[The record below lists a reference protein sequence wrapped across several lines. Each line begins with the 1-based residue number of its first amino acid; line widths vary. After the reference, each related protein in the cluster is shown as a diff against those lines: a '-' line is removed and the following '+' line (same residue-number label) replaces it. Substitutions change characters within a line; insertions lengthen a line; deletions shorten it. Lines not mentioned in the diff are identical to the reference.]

1 MAQKNSILSGESLS
15 KSKSSAKSN
24 TQSNNLAFRII
35 PCLDVKN
42 GAVVKGVNFVDLQ
55 NVGDPVAIAKAYN
68 NKGADEIV
76 FLDITASS
84 DNRGIIIDMVRSVAK
99 EIFIPFTVGGGVR
112 NLDDIYNLLNAG
124 CDKVSINSAAIKNP
138 RLIEE
143 GAKRFGSQC
152 IVVAID
158 VKRQNLGETSDSANF
173 GRDFVGESKRD
184 LSDSGRDS
192 LQKDSWS
199 VFINGG
205 RIDTKIDYFDWA
217 KRVENLGA
225 GEILL
230 TSMDTDGTKN
240 GYDLELLKWSADNVK
255 IPLIASGGAG
265 NMEHIKDAYLCGAD
279 AALAASI
286 FHYNEIAIS
295 ALKQYLSAQNIPVRI

>member
-1 MAQKNSILSGESLS
+1 MTQKNSISFG
-15 KSKSSAKSN
+15 KSISEKS
-24 TQSNNLAFRII
+24 NLAFRII

-68 NKGADEIV
+68 DKGADEIV

-138 RLIEE
+138 QLIEE

-158 VKRQNLGETSDSANF
+158 VKRQNLG
-173 GRDFVGESKRD
+173 
-184 LSDSGRDS
+184 
-192 LQKDSWS
+192 DSWS

-240 GYDLELLKWSADNVK
+240 GYDLELLKWSAENVK

-265 NMEHIKDAYLCGAD
+265 NMEHIKEAYLCGAD

-286 FHYNEIAIS
+286 FHYNEIAIP

>member
-15 KSKSSAKSN
+15 KSKSSAKS
-24 TQSNNLAFRII
+24 NLAFRII

-68 NKGADEIV
+68 DKGADEIV

-84 DNRGIIIDMVRSVAK
+84 DNRGIIIDMVRSVAR

-158 VKRQNLGETSDSANF
+158 VKRQILGESSESSDSANF
-173 GRDFVGESKRD
+173 GGDFVGESKRD
-184 LSDSGRDS
+184 LS
-192 LQKDSWS
+192 QKDSWS

-265 NMEHIKDAYLCGAD
+265 NMEHIKEAYLCGAD

-286 FHYNEIAIS
+286 FHYNEIAIPS
-295 ALKQYLSAQNIPVRI
+295 LKQYLSAQNIPVRI

>member
-1 MAQKNSILSGESLS
+1 MAQKNSILFSESSES
-15 KSKSSAKSN
+15 KSEKS
-24 TQSNNLAFRII
+24 NLAFRII

-42 GAVVKGVNFVDLQ
+42 GAVVKGVNFIDLQ

-68 NKGADEIV
+68 DKGADEIV

-138 RLIEE
+138 QLIEE

-158 VKRQNLGETSDSANF
+158 VKRRNRGE
-173 GRDFVGESKRD
+173 
-184 LSDSGRDS
+184 SGRDS
-192 LQKDSWS
+192 SDSWQKDSWS
-199 VFINGG
+199 VYINGG

-240 GYDLELLKWSADNVK
+240 GYDLELLKWSAENVK

-265 NMEHIKDAYLCGAD
+265 NMEHIKEAYLCGAD

-286 FHYNEIAIS
+286 FHYNEIAIPT
-295 ALKQYLSAQNIPVRI
+295 LKQYLATQNIPVRI

>member
-1 MAQKNSILSGESLS
+1 MAQKNSISFGKSLS
-15 KSKSSAKSN
+15 KSKSSTKSY

-55 NVGDPVAIAKAYN
+55 DVGDPVAIAKAYN
-68 NKGADEIV
+68 DKGADEIV

-124 CDKVSINSAAIKNP
+124 CDKVSINSAAINNP
-138 RLIEE
+138 KLIEE

-158 VKRQNLGETSDSANF
+158 VKRQSLG
-173 GRDFVGESKRD
+173 
-184 LSDSGRDS
+184 
-192 LQKDSWS
+192 DSWS

-240 GYDLELLKWSADNVK
+240 GYDLELLKWSAENVK

-265 NMEHIKDAYLCGAD
+265 NMEHIKEAYSCGAD

-286 FHYNEIAIS
+286 FHYNEIEIP
-295 ALKQYLSAQNIPVRI
+295 ALKQYLSAQKIPVRI

>member
-1 MAQKNSILSGESLS
+1 MAQKNSILLGESR
-15 KSKSSAKSN
+15 KSKSEKS
-24 TQSNNLAFRII
+24 NLAFRII

-42 GAVVKGVNFVDLQ
+42 GAVVKGVNFIDLQ

-68 NKGADEIV
+68 DKGADEIV

-138 RLIEE
+138 QLIEE

-158 VKRQNLGETSDSANF
+158 VKRQSLGETNGESSDFVGESRRDSANF
-173 GRDFVGESKRD
+173 GRD
-184 LSDSGRDS
+184 
-192 LQKDSWS
+192 SWS
-199 VFINGG
+199 VYINGG

-240 GYDLELLKWSADNVK
+240 GYDLELLKWSAENVK

-265 NMEHIKDAYLCGAD
+265 NMEHIKEAHLCGAD

-286 FHYNEIAIS
+286 FHYNEIAIP
-295 ALKQYLSAQNIPVRI
+295 ALKQYLATQNIPVRI

>member
-1 MAQKNSILSGESLS
+1 MAQKNSILSGKSLS
-15 KSKSSAKSN
+15 KSKSSAKSY

-68 NKGADEIV
+68 DKGADEIV

-84 DNRGIIIDMVRSVAK
+84 DNRGIIIDMVRSVAR

-158 VKRQNLGETSDSANF
+158 VKRQSLGETR
-173 GRDFVGESKRD
+173 G
-184 LSDSGRDS
+184 
-192 LQKDSWS
+192 DSWS
-199 VFINGG
+199 IFINGG

-240 GYDLELLKWSADNVK
+240 GYDLELLKWSAENVK

-265 NMEHIKDAYLCGAD
+265 NMEHIKEAYLCGAD

-286 FHYNEIAIS
+286 FHYNEIAIP
-295 ALKQYLSAQNIPVRI
+295 ALKQYLSAQNVPVRI

>member
-1 MAQKNSILSGESLS
+1 MRK
-15 KSKSSAKSN
+15 KS
-24 TQSNNLAFRII
+24 NLAFRII
-35 PCLDVKN
+35 PCLDVNN
-42 GAVVKGVNFVDLQ
+42 GKVVKGVNFVDLQ
-55 NVGDPVAIAKAYN
+55 DVGDPVAIAKAYN
-68 NKGADEIV
+68 DKGADEIV

-84 DNRGIIIDMVRSVAK
+84 DNRAIIIDMVSAVAK

-138 RLIEE
+138 ALIKE

-158 VKRQNLGETSDSANF
+158 VKRQNQN
-173 GRDFVGESKRD
+173 K
-184 LSDSGRDS
+184 
-192 LQKDSWS
+192 WS

-205 RIDTKIDYFDWA
+205 RVDTGIDYFEWA
-217 KRVENLGA
+217 KRVESLGA

-230 TSMDTDGTKN
+230 TSMDSDGTKN
-240 GYDLELLKWSADNVK
+240 GYDLELLKWSAENLT

-265 NMEHIKDAYLCGAD
+265 TMEHIKDAYESGAD

-286 FHYNEIAIS
+286 FHYNQIEIP
-295 ALKQYLSAQNIPVRI
+295 ALKRYLKSQNIPVRI

>member
-1 MAQKNSILSGESLS
+1 MAQKNSILSGESIS
-15 KSKSSAKSN
+15 KSKSSAKS
-24 TQSNNLAFRII
+24 NLAFRII

-68 NKGADEIV
+68 DKGADEIV

-84 DNRGIIIDMVRSVAK
+84 DNRGIIIDMVRSVAR

-138 RLIEE
+138 KLIEE

-158 VKRQNLGETSDSANF
+158 VKRQNLGETKSES
-173 GRDFVGESKRD
+173 GGESSESKRD
-184 LSDSGRDS
+184 SS
-192 LQKDSWS
+192 QKDSWS

-240 GYDLELLKWSADNVK
+240 GYDLELLKWSAENVK

-265 NMEHIKDAYLCGAD
+265 NMEHIKEAYLCGAD

-286 FHYNEIAIS
+286 FHYNEIAIP
-295 ALKQYLSAQNIPVRI
+295 ALKQYLLAQKIPVRI

>member
-1 MAQKNSILSGESLS
+1 MDKTNRD
-15 KSKSSAKSN
+15 SN
-24 TQSNNLAFRII
+24 QSNHNLNNLAFRII

-42 GAVVKGVNFVDLQ
+42 GSVVKGVNFVDLQ
-55 NVGDPVAIAKAYN
+55 DVGSPVAIAKAYN
-68 NKGADEIV
+68 DKGADEIV

-84 DNRGIIIDMVRSVAK
+84 DNRSIIIDMVRSVAR

-112 NLDDIYNLLNAG
+112 NLDDIYALLNAG

-138 RLIEE
+138 ALIEE

-158 VKRQNLGETSDSANF
+158 VKR
-173 GRDFVGESKRD
+173 RESNK
-184 LSDSGRDS
+184 G
-192 LQKDSWS
+192 DSWS

-205 RIDTKIDYFDWA
+205 RIDTKIDYFEWA

-230 TSMDTDGTKN
+230 TSMDSDGTKN
-240 GYDLELLKWSADNVK
+240 GYDLPLLQWSAKNVK

-265 NMEHIKDAYLCGAD
+265 NMQHILEAYQNGAD

-286 FHYNEIAIS
+286 FHYNEIAI
-295 ALKQYLSAQNIPVRI
+295 ADLKKYLADNRVPIRL

>member
-1 MAQKNSILSGESLS
+1 MAQKNSVLSSESIS
-15 KSKSSAKSN
+15 KSKSSEKS
-24 TQSNNLAFRII
+24 NLAFRII

-68 NKGADEIV
+68 DKGADEIV

-138 RLIEE
+138 KLIEE

-158 VKRQNLGETSDSANF
+158 VKRQSLGETR
-173 GRDFVGESKRD
+173 G
-184 LSDSGRDS
+184 
-192 LQKDSWS
+192 DSWS
-199 VFINGG
+199 VYINGG

-217 KRVENLGA
+217 KQVESLGA

-240 GYDLELLKWSADNVK
+240 GYDLELLKWSAENVK

-265 NMEHIKDAYLCGAD
+265 NMEHIKEAYLCGAD

-286 FHYNEIAIS
+286 FHYNEIAIP

>member
-1 MAQKNSILSGESLS
+1 MTQKNSISFGESLS
-15 KSKSSAKSN
+15 KSKSSAKSY

-68 NKGADEIV
+68 DKGADEIV

-158 VKRQNLGETSDSANF
+158 VKRQSLGET
-173 GRDFVGESKRD
+173 KRD
-184 LSDSGRDS
+184 LGDSER
-192 LQKDSWS
+192 DSWS

-240 GYDLELLKWSADNVK
+240 GYDLELLKWSAENVK

-265 NMEHIKDAYLCGAD
+265 NIEHIKEAYLCGAD

-286 FHYNEIAIS
+286 FHYNEIAIPS
-295 ALKQYLSAQNIPVRI
+295 LKQYLSAQNIPVRI

>member
-1 MAQKNSILSGESLS
+1 MAQKNSILLGESS
-15 KSKSSAKSN
+15 KSKSEKSH
-24 TQSNNLAFRII
+24 TLSNNLAFRII

-68 NKGADEIV
+68 DKGADEIV

-112 NLDDIYNLLNAG
+112 NLDDIYNMLNAG

-138 RLIEE
+138 QLIEE

-158 VKRQNLGETSDSANF
+158 VKRRNLVDSAQKNSQ
-173 GRDFVGESKRD
+173 R
-184 LSDSGRDS
+184 
-192 LQKDSWS
+192 KDSWS
-199 VFINGG
+199 VYINGG

-240 GYDLELLKWSADNVK
+240 GYDLELLKWSAENVK

-265 NMEHIKDAYLCGAD
+265 NMEHIKEAYLCGAD

-286 FHYNEIAIS
+286 FHYNEIAIPT
-295 ALKQYLSAQNIPVRI
+295 LKQYLATQNIPVRI

>member
-68 NKGADEIV
+68 DKGADEIV

-152 IVVAID
+152 IVVATD
-158 VKRQNLGETSDSANF
+158 VKRQSLGESKGESSDSDNF

-192 LQKDSWS
+192 WS

-205 RIDTKIDYFDWA
+205 RIDTKIDYFKWV

-240 GYDLELLKWSADNVK
+240 GYDLELLKWSAENVK

-265 NMEHIKDAYLCGAD
+265 NMEHIKEAYLCGAD

-286 FHYNEIAIS
+286 FHYNEIAIPS
-295 ALKQYLSAQNIPVRI
+295 LKQYLSAQNVPVRI

>member
-1 MAQKNSILSGESLS
+1 MTQKNRVSFGESLS

-24 TQSNNLAFRII
+24 TQSNGLAFRII

-68 NKGADEIV
+68 DKGADEIV

-158 VKRQNLGETSDSANF
+158 VKRQSL
-173 GRDFVGESKRD
+173 GESKGESKQY
-184 LSDSGRDS
+184 LSDSGR
-192 LQKDSWS
+192 DSWS

-265 NMEHIKDAYLCGAD
+265 NMEHIKEAYLCGAD

-286 FHYNEIAIS
+286 FHYNEIAIPS
-295 ALKQYLSAQNIPVRI
+295 LKQYLSAQNIPVRI

>member
-1 MAQKNSILSGESLS
+1 MTQKNSILSSESIS
-15 KSKSSAKSN
+15 KSKSSEKS
-24 TQSNNLAFRII
+24 NLAFRII

-68 NKGADEIV
+68 DKGADEIV

-84 DNRGIIIDMVRSVAK
+84 DNRGIIIDMVRSVAR

-158 VKRQNLGETSDSANF
+158 VKRQSLDETKGESSDSANF
-173 GRDFVGESKRD
+173 GGESRRD
-184 LSDSGRDS
+184 LGDLGR
-192 LQKDSWS
+192 DSWS

-217 KRVENLGA
+217 KRVESLGA

-286 FHYNEIAIS
+286 FHYNEIAIP

>member
-1 MAQKNSILSGESLS
+1 MAQKNSVLSGESLS
-15 KSKSSAKSN
+15 KSKSSAKSY

-42 GAVVKGVNFVDLQ
+42 GVVVKGVNFVDLQ

-68 NKGADEIV
+68 DKGADEIV

-138 RLIEE
+138 KLIEE

-158 VKRQNLGETSDSANF
+158 VKRQNW
-173 GRDFVGESKRD
+173 GESSESKG
-184 LSDSGRDS
+184 DSGRDS

-205 RIDTKIDYFDWA
+205 RIDTKIDYFKWV

-265 NMEHIKDAYLCGAD
+265 NMEHIKEAYLCGAD

-286 FHYNEIAIS
+286 FHYNEIAIPS
-295 ALKQYLSAQNIPVRI
+295 LKQYLSAQNVPVRI

>member
-1 MAQKNSILSGESLS
+1 MAQKNSILLGESSES
-15 KSKSSAKSN
+15 KSEKS
-24 TQSNNLAFRII
+24 NLAFRII

-42 GAVVKGVNFVDLQ
+42 GAVVKGVNFIDLQ

-68 NKGADEIV
+68 DKGADEIV

-138 RLIEE
+138 QLIEE

-158 VKRQNLGETSDSANF
+158 VKRQSGGESS
-173 GRDFVGESKRD
+173 DFVGES
-184 LSDSGRDS
+184 GRDS
-192 LQKDSWS
+192 SDSWQKNSWS
-199 VFINGG
+199 VYINGG
-205 RIDTKIDYFDWA
+205 RIDTQIDYFDWA

-240 GYDLELLKWSADNVK
+240 GYDLELLKWNAENVK

-265 NMEHIKDAYLCGAD
+265 NMEHIKEAYLCGAD

-286 FHYNEIAIS
+286 FHYNEIAIPT
-295 ALKQYLSAQNIPVRI
+295 LKQYLATQNIPVRI